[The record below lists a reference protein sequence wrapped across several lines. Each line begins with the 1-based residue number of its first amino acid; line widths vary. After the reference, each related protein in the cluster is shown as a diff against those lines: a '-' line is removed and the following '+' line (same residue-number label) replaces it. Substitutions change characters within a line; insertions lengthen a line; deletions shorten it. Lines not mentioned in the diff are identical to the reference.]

1 MGTNW
6 YVTEDRALHV
16 QAKLP
21 VYVPVQKNA
30 MSADRRPMLVKREP
44 PALAERA
51 FWTAVRQALLLLV
64 SAIERRH
71 LRHTPKSEIDRN
83 ADVV

>member
-1 MGTNW
+1 
-6 YVTEDRALHV
+6 
-16 QAKLP
+16 
-21 VYVPVQKNA
+21 
-30 MSADRRPMLVKREP
+30 MSVARPTLVKREP
-44 PALAERA
+44 SALAERA

-71 LRHTPKSEIDRN
+71 LRHAPKSEIDRN